1 MTVTTAAENTDA
13 PPVTEA
19 AQQALDQLDSL
30 EVKGRAPKTA
40 YSRDAFGQRWSDDVE
55 VELGHNGCDTRNDI
69 LRTQLTNV
77 ILKPGTRDCVVLS
90 GTLVSP
96 YSGNTVEFQRGNDT
110 SPLVQIDHVVAL
122 ADAWQSGAFQWD
134 DDTRRNFANDPRN
147 LRAVEGRFNQQKGAS
162 NAASWVPP
170 TNRCQYAID
179 QVSVKAAY
187 HLWVTAP
194 EKKALIRYLE
204 ECS

>member
-1 MTVTTAAENTDA
+1 MAT
-13 PPVTEA
+13 
-19 AQQALDQLDSL
+19 LD
-30 EVKGRAPKTA
+30 VKGRAPKTG
-40 YSRDAFGQRWSDDVE
+40 YSRDAFGQRWSDDVD

-77 ILKPGTRDCVVLS
+77 ALKPNTQGCVVLS

-96 YSGNTVEFQRGNDT
+96 YSGDTIQFQRGNDT
-110 SPLVQIDHVVAL
+110 STLVQIDHVVAL

-134 DDTRRNFANDPRN
+134 EDTRRNFANDPRN
-147 LRAVEGRFNQQKGAS
+147 LRAVEGHLNQQKSAS

-170 TNRCQYAID
+170 KNRCHYAID
-179 QVSVKAAY
+179 QVTVKAAY

-194 EKKALIRYLE
+194 EKEALSRYLH
-204 ECS
+204 ECGSDR